1 MHTNFLIIFRD
12 AKIRSVLAVTERSVY
27 DFLKINRFYCGTQ
40 EKKDV
45 VLITNISREKMRA
58 SLITDIQNSVAAGA
72 LFKNAT

>member
-1 MHTNFLIIFRD
+1 MKVSDAIKLVEKFRHNLD
-12 AKIRSVLAVTERSVY
+12 LDV
-27 DFLKINRFYCGTQ
+27 RFSNGDTYRIVAFYNK